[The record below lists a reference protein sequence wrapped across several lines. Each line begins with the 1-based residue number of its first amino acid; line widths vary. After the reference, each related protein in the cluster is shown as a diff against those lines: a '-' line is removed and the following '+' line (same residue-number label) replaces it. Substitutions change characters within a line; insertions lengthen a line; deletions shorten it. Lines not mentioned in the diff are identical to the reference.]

1 MTNKNKTIK
10 TEAELAEAI
19 KNGDDT
25 IEIEG
30 DLANKTFKIK
40 ATGNVSW
47 AIAIAAI
54 GIAVYATI
62 ATIGSGGT
70 TTPVTGTVG
79 LIAAP
84 AAISILG
91 GATTYTAIAIAVAFG
106 GIGVLNKLR
115 TYKQISYKPGHLVLQ
130 KK

>member
-1 MTNKNKTIK
+1 MENKQKKVK

-19 KNGDDT
+19 KNGDNT

-40 ATGNVSW
+40 ATGKVAW
-47 AIAIAAI
+47 GIALAAV
-54 GIAVYATI
+54 GIAVYAAIT
-62 ATIGSGGT
+62 TIGSGGT
-70 TTPVTGTVG
+70 TAPVTGTAG

-84 AAISILG
+84 AAVSILG
-91 GATTYTAIAIAVAFG
+91 GATTYSAIAIAVAAG
-106 GIGVLNKLR
+106 GVGVLNKLR
-115 TYKQISYKPGHLVLQ
+115 SYKQISYKPGHLVLQ